1 MAVSP
6 ALVWDQLPSA
16 GQVRTSKNN
25 KISKKEDTT
34 VVSRV
39 APHTS
44 SATET
49 DVATGLTRRAG
60 NHSRSVGGGLRV
72 LDALVELG
80 GAHKGG

>member
-1 MAVSP
+1 M
-6 ALVWDQLPSA
+6 VWDQLPSA

-44 SATET
+44 RTTET
-49 DVATGLTRRAG
+49 DVVTGLTSGARDD
-60 NHSRSVGGGLRV
+60 SRSVGGGLRV
-72 LDALVELG
+72 LDALVGLS
-80 GAHKGG
+80 GAHGEV

>member
-60 NHSRSVGGGLRV
+60 NHSRSVGGGLRI
-72 LDALVELG
+72 LDALIGLSG
-80 GAHKGG
+80 THKGG